1 MDAIEKLRTDVE
13 ARFNECCLAGGNDYQ
28 EFFSRAVDA
37 AISRYVDDTA
47 LIAFLVENPEVMNW
61 TYPVWSR
68 PTTPAELLRDAM
80 KEKASKASK
89 YLLVDR
95 EFAIIEDLHALVSR
109 VMRESAFMAGAFPA
123 LLSEFYELD
132 LGWYK
137 DLKANK
143 YLDNAIGI
151 CEVYDVMIL
160 ANERGEL
167 ASYVKKA
174 VSGDVSETFVSDL
187 YLLYRLATDYAAD
200 FSDRLRKS
208 AEHKLTT
215 ETTAALAILERTP
228 DIAPDPGDEF
238 PE

>member
-37 AISRYVDDTA
+37 AISRYDDDTA

-68 PTTPAELLRDAM
+68 PTTPAELLRAAM
-80 KEKASKASK
+80 REKASTASK
-89 YLLVDR
+89 YLLVER
-95 EFAIIEDLHALVSR
+95 EFAIIDDLHALVSR

-137 DLKANK
+137 DLKSNTSIESA
-143 YLDNAIGI
+143 DGIGEI
-151 CEVYDVMIL
+151 YDVMIL
-160 ANERGEL
+160 ASERGEL
-167 ASYVKKA
+167 ASYVKKV
-174 VSGDVSETFVSDL
+174 VSKDVSETFVSDL
-187 YLLYRLATDYAAD
+187 YLLYRLATDYPAD

-208 AEHKLTT
+208 AEYKLTT
-215 ETTAALAILERTP
+215 ETNAALAIFDRTP
-228 DIAPDPGDEF
+228 DVAPDLGDELVV
-238 PE
+238 